1 MKNLIH
7 SPRCEEQKSFHVR
20 SVVAVWICW
29 QGVLLQPVSAATYYV
44 STVEG
49 KDSNP
54 GVKPAQP
61 WKTLAKVNSTTFVPG
76 DHILFS
82 AGCHW
87 NGKLHPKGSGAAGN
101 PIVIDRYGDGAL
113 PVIDGSGVMGD
124 GVVCLYNQQYW
135 EINNLE
141 ITNDA
146 PTGADR
152 RGVMVAAANFGT
164 VHYIHL
170 KNLYIHNIKGIVGQS
185 IQAKDTGAIG
195 IFIEADDVKDTRF
208 DDILIE
214 GCRIQTI
221 DNTGIFTR
229 CRAKGSNTPGES
241 NWNRRRIT
249 NLGIRHN
256 KINDI
261 AKNAMIVRLAD
272 GGVVEHNVCWDTAY
286 RTGTG
291 NTIFSRSSRDTIF
304 QFNEGYL
311 NRSRDYDGCLYDAD
325 LESPGCIFQYSY
337 SHDNNHGL
345 FWMCTEQQDA
355 NIIVRYN
362 ISQNDKGNI
371 FCINYAN
378 TSCYIYNNVVFVPPH
393 LSPRIIDERRDA
405 DKTYYFYNNIIYNL
419 SPTASYNWR
428 NAKRTFA
435 NNVFYGF
442 HPDSEPNDPTKIT
455 DDPMFVNPGSGGLG
469 IDTLDGYKLKPDSP
483 CIDSGMTIQDNGTVD
498 FWGNTVPDLRG
509 TADRGAHE
517 YPGSNISGKNRAWR
531 SVIVSGAVIR

>member
-7 SPRCEEQKSFHVR
+7 SPRCEERKSFHVW
-20 SVVAVWICW
+20 SIVAVFICW
-29 QGVLLQPVSAATYYV
+29 QGILLHAASAATYYV

-54 GVKPAQP
+54 GVNPAKP
-61 WKTLAKVNSTTFVPG
+61 WKSLEKVNSTTFAPG
-76 DHILFS
+76 DRILFA

-87 NGKLHPKGSGAAGN
+87 NGKLHPKGSGVAGN
-101 PIVIDRYGDGAL
+101 PIVIDRYGDGTL
-113 PVIDGSGVMGD
+113 PVIDGSGAMGD

-135 EINNLE
+135 EITNLE

-164 VHYIHL
+164 VHHIHL
-170 KNLYIHNIKGIVGQS
+170 KNLYIHHIKGIVGQS

-249 NLGIRHN
+249 NLRIRHN

-378 TSCYIYNNVVFVPPH
+378 TSCYIYNNVVFIPPH

-442 HPDSEPNDPTKIT
+442 HPDSEPNDPSKIT

-469 IDTLDGYKLKPDSP
+469 IDTLDGYKLKPGSP
-483 CIDSGMTIQDNGTVD
+483 CIDSGMPIQDNGAVD
-498 FWGNTVPDLRG
+498 FWGNSVPDLRG
-509 TADRGAHE
+509 AADRGAHE
-517 YPGSNISGKNRAWR
+517 YPESDVSGKIRAWK
-531 SVIVSGAVIR
+531 SVVSPEQ